1 LWEIDGVDLL
11 LSAERLDMPGNN
23 LFDRQRL
30 LTVSRDR

>member
-1 LWEIDGVDLL
+1 LWEIDGVDFL
-11 LSAERLDMPGNN
+11 LSAERLDMSGTN